1 MPSVPYYILYI
12 FSILTVIMSEATKP
26 AARRRHVAADG
37 TIREFDASSKQW
49 VQIEI
54 QPEQNLD
61 GGAVPPPLLAIE
73 GRRFEF
79 DFSQGEFEVN
89 GIPIYVVPPEIVR
102 DSEKQADGDTG
113 RTVWDAAVVLA
124 KYMEINGAMMRGKR
138 VLELGAGTGLAG
150 LAAAALGAH
159 VDISDLSYC
168 LPNIIQNIQKT
179 NLTGGGGEGEGEGG
193 KKVNKA
199 GGHASA
205 RELDWTQP
213 NFEPNRD
220 VYDYILGADIVWLE
234 HLVEPLVSVMEELL
248 FINPSTLTI
257 LLAHQTRSASTTEL
271 FFGRLSDNF
280 KIFPLENPEGYA
292 DTKVHLFELR
302 GKNTNEQKDL

>member
-1 MPSVPYYILYI
+1 
-12 FSILTVIMSEATKP
+12 MSEATTP
-26 AARRRHVAADG
+26 ARRRHVAADG
-37 TIREFDASSKQW
+37 TVREFDTSSKQW
-49 VQIEI
+49 VQFER
-54 QPEQNLD
+54 QPEQNLE
-61 GGAVPPPLLAIE
+61 GPAAPLLAIE

-79 DFSQGEFEVN
+79 DFSQGEFQIN
-89 GIPIYVVPPEIVR
+89 GVPIYVMPAETVR

-124 KYMEINGAMMRGKR
+124 KYMEKNGAVMRGKR

-150 LAAAALGAH
+150 LAAAALGAR

-179 NLTGGGGEGEGEGG
+179 NLTEGDGPPGGSDGY
-193 KKVNKA
+193 A
-199 GGHASA
+199 TA
-205 RELDWTQP
+205 RELDWMRP
-213 NFEPNRD
+213 NFEQNRD
-220 VYDYILGADIVWLE
+220 VYDYVLGADIVWLE

-248 FINPSTLTI
+248 FINPSALKI
-257 LLAHQTRSASTTEL
+257 VIAHQTRSASTTEL

-280 KIFPLENPEGYA
+280 DIFPLENPEGYA

-302 GKNTNEQKDL
+302 GKNTLDEEQNQDL

>member
-1 MPSVPYYILYI
+1 
-12 FSILTVIMSEATKP
+12 MSEATKP

-37 TIREFDASSKQW
+37 TIREFDAFSKQW

-73 GRRFEF
+73 GRRFDF

-179 NLTGGGGEGEGEGG
+179 NLTGGGGGGGGRGGGGGGEREGEGERGGG
-193 KKVNKA
+193 KQVNEA

-213 NFEPNRD
+213 KFEPNLD

-234 HLVEPLVSVMEELL
+234 HLVEPLVSVMEKLL
-248 FINPSTLTI
+248 FINPSTLII

-271 FFGRLSDNF
+271 FFDRLSDNF
-280 KIFPLENPEGYA
+280 NIFPLENPDGFA